1 MPTSVTASRGPV
13 SSKRV
18 ATSVTVL
25 TGTSLNRY
33 EKHAAFQFRA
43 CGRVEADQLAGRN
56 VGIRGNE
63 REECSPIIS
72 QYRNHVASSSWDDD
86 VSVHERSRRTEE
98 LTPVTRKMLAVVVLV
113 PRGVFI

>member
-43 CGRVEADQLAGRN
+43 GGRVQADQLAGRN
-56 VGIRGNE
+56 VGIWGNE
-63 REECSPIIS
+63 REECSPIIA
-72 QYRNHVASSSWDDD
+72 QYREHVALSGGDDD
-86 VSVHERSRRTEE
+86 VAVHQRSRRTE
-98 LTPVTRKMLAVVVLV
+98 
-113 PRGVFI
+113 